1 MYLAGVRLSRILACL
16 VFHLFRRWNYI
27 NIRFIWLPILYKIWN
42 NIALKIYIWCVSQI
56 HNNLFCQFSLSSI
69 LLPIH
74 NKTQSIEPRKK
85 KKTQSIELECWT
97 KSLNIGEHGW
107 SSNTIHH
114 RILECWRSMVGHKI
128 LVWDVPFYFQENTSQ
143 YNCYVI
149 LNDSTYIRGRFNYLL
164 LFK

>member
-85 KKTQSIELECWT
+85 KKKLKVLNWNVEPKVWT
-97 KSLNIGEHGW
+97 LG
-107 SSNTIHH
+107 
-114 RILECWRSMVGHKI
+114 SMVGHQILFIIEYWNADVAWLVIKFLYGTFRSIFKKI
-128 LVWDVPFYFQENTSQ
+128 L
-143 YNCYVI
+143 
-149 LNDSTYIRGRFNYLL
+149 LSTTAM
-164 LFK
+164 